1 MALTPDKELDDWWAT
16 HGGTDERWGIASCIS
31 YYDENIRKTHCDN
44 CQLPFTAF
52 DEDYKKRSGLCQH
65 CWDADFWESEAG

>member
-44 CQLPFTAF
+44 CGKYLWWKPNN
-52 DEDYKKRSGLCQH
+52 K
-65 CWDADFWESEAG
+65 